1 MSLSILEQLEKRTT
15 PKKMKKVA
23 IRLEKGQ
30 VAIQST
36 DIVDKSDESAF
47 DLRAFRKKVKKI
59 PEKLSVAEKIPEGDS
74 IAVVSGP
81 TAAAAVPTT
90 ASATA
95 APDTA
100 AATSIPVAEKT
111 QLEGDE
117 ESVIREAK
125 SAAQK
130 IPTESQ
136 EGDSPVTTPPE
147 KTKQRIK
154 LRTY

>member
-30 VAIQST
+30 VAIKST

-47 DLRAFRKKVKKI
+47 DLRAFRKKIKKI
-59 PEKLSVAEKIPEGDS
+59 PESLSVAQKIPEGDS
-74 IAVVSGP
+74 MLISGP
-81 TAAAAVPTT
+81 TAAAVT

-95 APDTA
+95 PDTD
-100 AATSIPVAEKT
+100 AATSIPAEKT

-130 IPTESQ
+130 LPTESRRRFSC
-136 EGDSPVTTPPE
+136 DNSS
-147 KTKQRIK
+147 
-154 LRTY
+154 